1 VTVTIAFSRSAAA
14 VALLLFVLT
23 TPAAAQGKGKALG
36 KNKKQT
42 QSAAAE
48 AGGGAGAASIPG
60 SGVRQFGV
68 WLDDATVVP
77 GGQGWAA
84 FGVGYWRAPFGHQW
98 DFPSVDAGIGVSS
111 RLQLAIS
118 APVSQVSYV
127 DGSSDRSLGD
137 AYLAAKVGI
146 IDPEQKGRTFG
157 LAVAPVIE
165 VLGSGSIEE
174 GADRVFWAL
183 PLTLE
188 KRFEGFRMYGTLG
201 YFSRGAAFGA
211 AAVEVPLHEKVTAT
225 VTLSHSRSLEDD
237 PLSEAQGLGPSRWD
251 VSGGAVYS
259 LSSKAALYASVGRT
273 VSRLDA
279 NASSLGISA
288 GVSMGFQHRI
298 RGR

>member
-1 VTVTIAFSRSAAA
+1 MTSLLGRSAATA
-14 VALLLFVLT
+14 ALLLFGLSG
-23 TPAAAQGKGKALG
+23 PALAQGKGKGLG
-36 KNKKQT
+36 KNKKQ
-42 QSAAAE
+42 QQP
-48 AGGGAGAASIPG
+48 AGGAAGGDGAVSIPG

-118 APVSQVSYV
+118 APVSQVSYL

-137 AYLAAKVGI
+137 AYVAAKVGI
-146 IDPEQKGRTFG
+146 LNPEEKGRTFG

-165 VLGSGSIEE
+165 VLGSGSVEE
-174 GADRVFWAL
+174 GGDRVFWAL
-183 PLTLE
+183 PLTFE
-188 KRFEGFRMYGTLG
+188 KRFEGFRAYGTVG
-201 YFSRGAAFGA
+201 YFSRGSAFAA
-211 AAVEVPLHEKVTAT
+211 AAVEVPFSEKVTAT
-225 VTLSHSRSLEDD
+225 ATLSHSHSLEDD
-237 PLSEAQGLGPSRWD
+237 PLSEIQGLGASRWD

-259 LSSKAALYASVGRT
+259 LSPKAALYASVGRT
-273 VSRLDA
+273 VSRQDA

-288 GVSMGFQHRI
+288 GVSVGFQHRI